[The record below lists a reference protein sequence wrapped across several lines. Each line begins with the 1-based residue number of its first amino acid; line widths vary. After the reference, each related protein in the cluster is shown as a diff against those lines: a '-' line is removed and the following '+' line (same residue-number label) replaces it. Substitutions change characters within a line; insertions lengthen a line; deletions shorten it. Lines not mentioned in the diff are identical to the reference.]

1 MAYAIFLILNLLAIA
16 SMIHGWLKGVDEK
29 VDPKSFPC
37 FLVFAI
43 IEGLLLFTTLIPPTA
58 GAFAGVLFGYWVFI
72 HILAGR
78 GVLNGKTVKASKL
91 GWSALIAGV
100 FVGLVTISFFGG

>member
-1 MAYAIFLILNLLAIA
+1 MAYAIFLIFNLLAMA
-16 SMIHGWLKGVDEK
+16 SMVHTWLKGKDEPAN
-29 VDPKSFPC
+29 PKSFPL

-58 GAFAGVLFGYWVFI
+58 GLFAGCLFGYWVFI

-78 GVLNGKTVKASKL
+78 GVLQGKMLRARKMGL
-91 GWSALIAGV
+91 SALIAGI
-100 FVGLVTISFFGG
+100 FVGLVTISYFGG